1 MPLLVTE
8 KSRAKQNLESCK
20 VFPEKP
26 IMTSIPFTLLSLA
39 ILFALGPSRLYN
51 MSIRSRITLIPTL

>member
-1 MPLLVTE
+1 MPLLATE

-20 VFPEKP
+20 VFSEKP

-39 ILFALGPSRLYN
+39 ILFALGLSQL
-51 MSIRSRITLIPTL
+51 